1 MHCTRP
7 DLKATLDSLIA
18 LQDANWGNSE
28 RALWGYHFDKSL
40 EGRIRRG
47 QYLGHPTLDAAYQR
61 FLEAYRAVPGPYAM
75 MICCHSTCW
84 SHRRAPAL

>member
-7 DLKATLDSLIA
+7 EPESYAGQSHSA

-47 QYLGHPTLDAAYQR
+47 QYLGHPTLDGAYQR
-61 FLEAYRAVPGPYAM
+61 FLEAYRAVPGPYA
-75 MICCHSTCW
+75 
-84 SHRRAPAL
+84 R